1 MATNTATK
9 AAQNGAAATDAAF
22 KAATD
27 AATDFARTAS
37 EAFAP
42 TMEKATGQVQEYVDV
57 TFAQAKKSS
66 LAMLDAFDAGLDVTL
81 GLHKQLAQISDVDW
95 VKEAVARY
103 TDVASQA
110 GASYSRSARELLK

>member
-42 TMEKATGQVQEYVDV
+42 TMEKATGQVQEYVDA

-66 LAMLDAFDAGLDVTL
+66 LVMIWSGATILAKGVVMLLPKRKL
-81 GLHKQLAQISDVDW
+81 SW
-95 VKEAVARY
+95 V
-103 TDVASQA
+103 
-110 GASYSRSARELLK
+110 L